1 MPSMASS
8 PQFPWVMA
16 ARIFFLIGYF
26 KFRARGR
33 DHKYLTS
40 FIIFRIVLNGRD
52 LGKHLFFD
60 FNPVFQRLTTGIL
73 SPAPRQPNLRIG

>member
-1 MPSMASS
+1 MASS

-60 FNPVFQRLTTGIL
+60 FNPVFQGIAAGIL
-73 SPAPRQPNLRIG
+73 PPAPRQANLRIG